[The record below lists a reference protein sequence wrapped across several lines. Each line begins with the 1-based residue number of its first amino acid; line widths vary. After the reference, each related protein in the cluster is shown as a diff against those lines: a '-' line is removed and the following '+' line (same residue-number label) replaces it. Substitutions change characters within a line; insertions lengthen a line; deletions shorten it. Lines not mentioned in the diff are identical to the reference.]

1 MHPLRRLV
9 GYQNRYRWQF
19 FTATLFSA
27 LNKLFDIAPEI
38 LIGISVDVVVRR
50 EKSFVA
56 SLGITDP
63 WQQVLL
69 LSVVTLVIWVCE
81 SLFEYLYSLKWRGLA
96 QRLQHDL
103 RLEVYDHAQR
113 LDVSYFESKSSG
125 NLATILN
132 DDINQLERFLDGGA
146 NALIQ
151 VLTAVVLI
159 GVVFFAL
166 APKIAMLAVLPI
178 PVILG
183 GAFYFQKR
191 AEPLYAEVRARAGE
205 LGARL
210 NNNLSG
216 IQTIKSQVAES
227 FELEAVRQKS
237 AQYRD
242 ANQKAISLSS
252 AFIPVIRMAI
262 LCGFMATLLMGG
274 HMTLT
279 GKLEVAVFSLLVYL
293 TQRLLW
299 PLTQLAQT
307 VDLYQRAMASTERIF
322 MLLDTPIHVLSGH
335 VRLDPAALKGEIRF
349 EHVGFQYTDRAPI
362 FRNVDFT
369 CEAGKTTA
377 LVGPTG
383 SGKSTAAKLM
393 LRFYEPTD
401 GRLLLDG
408 VDLKQ
413 YEVSSLRS
421 QIGYVGQ
428 DVFLID
434 STIKE
439 NIAYGSPEASHEEI
453 VAAAKAA
460 EAHEFILAL
469 PQGYDT
475 LIGER
480 GQKLSGGQ
488 KQRVA
493 IARAILKDP
502 PILIFDEATSAVD
515 NETEKLL
522 QLSLERLG
530 EGRTMILIAHR
541 LSTVRSADRIYV
553 MQNGRVVEEG
563 THDDLVDHQG
573 VYASLWNVQTGHS
586 LVSAHIT

>member
-1 MHPLRRLV
+1 MYPLRRLV
-9 GYQNRYRWQF
+9 GYQNRYRLEF
-19 FTATLFSA
+19 FTATAFSF

-38 LIGISVDVVVRR
+38 LIGVAVDVVVRR
-50 EKSFVA
+50 EKSFV
-56 SLGITDP
+56 STLGISDP
-63 WQQVLL
+63 WDQVLFL
-69 LSVVTLVIWVCE
+69 GGVTLAIWVFE

-103 RLEVYDHAQR
+103 RIEVYSHAQR
-113 LDVSYFESKSSG
+113 LDVGYFESKSSG

-151 VLTAVVLI
+151 VLTSVFLI
-159 GVVFFAL
+159 GVVFFIL
-166 APKIAMLAVLPI
+166 APKIAMLAVVPI
-178 PVILG
+178 PIILA

-216 IQTIKSQVAES
+216 IQTIKSQVAED
-227 FELEAVRQKS
+227 FELEQVMKKS
-237 AQYRD
+237 GEYRD
-242 ANQKAISLSS
+242 ANHRAIALSS

-262 LCGFMATLLMGG
+262 LCGFMATLLVGG
-274 HMTLT
+274 KMTLT
-279 GKLEVAVFSLLVYL
+279 GQLEVAVFSLLVYL

-307 VDLYQRAMASTERIF
+307 VDLYQRAMASTQRIF
-322 MLLDTPIHVLSGH
+322 QLLDTPIQILSGTEK
-335 VRLDPAALKGEIRF
+335 LDPMKMRGEIKF
-349 EHVGFQYTDRAPI
+349 KEVGFSYSERAPI
-362 FRNVDFT
+362 FKKVDFV

-393 LRFYEPTD
+393 LRFYEPTE
-401 GRLLLDG
+401 GKLLLDG
-408 VDLKQ
+408 KDLADF
-413 YEVSSLRS
+413 EVRSLRS

-434 STIKE
+434 SSIKE
-439 NIAYGSPEASHEEI
+439 NIAYGSPEATYEEI

-460 EAHEFILAL
+460 EAHEFITQL

-530 EGRTMILIAHR
+530 EGRTMVLIAHR
-541 LSTVRSADRIYV
+541 LSTVRNADRIYV

-563 THDDLVDHQG
+563 THDNLVEKASG
-573 VYASLWNVQTGHS
+573 VYAGLWNVQTGHALHS
-586 LVSAHIT
+586 